1 MDEAEDMRRWIGTRA
16 GIWRGLAQK
25 VQALRSSR
33 RATVEESLGA
43 LDAYRGV
50 ARDLATA
57 RRVMPA
63 SRTAAGLESLYTQ
76 LHALINRRPRS
87 GTAGLLTLLRVDI
100 PVAARALR
108 GHILSMAAL
117 MAIAALAGWWL
128 VTTFPTLISI
138 FASEPMI
145 EKVEQGHLWT
155 ESMISVAPSSIVS
168 IGIFTN
174 NIVVSI
180 LAFCFGIFFGLGTLY
195 LIAFNGLMLGAAF
208 AFVHQYQLAGALFQF
223 IIAHGPVELSVIC
236 ISGACGVALGESV
249 IRPRAESRRDSFQ
262 ACAHRVGPLL
272 LLCAALLVGCGFI
285 EGFVSPD
292 PAFPLASRTIIGVSY
307 WLVMCG
313 LMSGRVFT
321 RR

>member
-1 MDEAEDMRRWIGTRA
+1 MDEAEDMRRWIGTHA

-43 LDAYRGV
+43 LDAYRSV

>member
-43 LDAYRGV
+43 LDAYRSV